1 MEVRTGDV
9 VQTSRGNFF
18 EVKPDGT
25 YIDFSKSMHLESA
38 EYDLKHGEITA
49 VYRQVKEDEEN
60 D

>member
-25 YIDFSKSMHLESA
+25 YIDFSKSIHLESA
-38 EYDLKHGEITA
+38 EYGLKSGEITA
-49 VYRQVKEDEEN
+49 VYRQVKEGN
-60 D
+60 QK